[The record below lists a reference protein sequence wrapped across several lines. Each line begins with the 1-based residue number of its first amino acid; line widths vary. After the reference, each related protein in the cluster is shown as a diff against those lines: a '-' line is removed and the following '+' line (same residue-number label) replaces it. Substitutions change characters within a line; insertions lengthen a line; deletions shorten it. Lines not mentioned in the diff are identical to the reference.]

1 MKMLTNRR
9 TVGFGI
15 AGVFASLL
23 VAGSAKAAVTGN
35 VYASVAPNIDGSPS
49 WTAYASNA
57 MTALQNGAS
66 TGGDPTQP
74 SYYSQVPDGA
84 DLPAG
89 DFIVTDFN
97 SWMGNGDPGTAFGAA
112 YAGEYGN
119 RIHYGAVI
127 SGNGSQ
133 ISISELSFNI
143 DYNDATYTDLSL
155 YNVAEGDYDYDTDHE
170 GVIFGV
176 GGPTYITSGP
186 STQLVDEIIT
196 RGSALGYQ
204 VLTTDDGA
212 TNQDKIDNWLDTNF
226 GTDPYSIT
234 GEYSVDG
241 TLVAEATENFNA
253 VPEPTSLGIL
263 AFVAGGMALRRRR
276 VGA

>member
-1 MKMLTNRR
+1 MLTSRR
-9 TVGFGI
+9 KCGLGI
-15 AGVFASLL
+15 AGVLASLL
-23 VAGSAKAAVTGN
+23 VGGGVKAAVTGN
-35 VYASVAPNIDGSPS
+35 VYASVAPNADGSPS
-49 WTAYASNA
+49 WAAYDSNA

-74 SYYSQVPDGA
+74 SYYSQVADGA

-97 SWMGNGDPGTAFGAA
+97 SWMGNGDPGTAFGPA

-143 DYNDATYTDLSL
+143 DYNDASTSNYSL
-155 YNVAEGDYDYDTDHE
+155 YSVDEGDYDYDSDHE
-170 GVIFGV
+170 GGIFGV

-186 STQLVDEIIT
+186 STQLGDEIIT
-196 RGSALGYQ
+196 RGSGLGYA

-234 GEYSVDG
+234 GEYSIDG

-253 VPEPTSLGIL
+253 VPEPTSLGIM
-263 AFVAGGMALRRRR
+263 AFVAGSMVLRRRR
-276 VGA
+276 MGA